1 MRLFLLAAVLV
12 LLGLPSQADSA
23 GTYGDVTVTTTLSP
37 TMNELSVTLSTT
49 NDQGQ
54 TVTSGPHVVNA
65 DPNGD
70 GRDVQTSPEITLDG
84 DTYRWR
90 NGKFQKKNANGTWK
104 TIPKKKP
111 GKKGGQEMEYLTA
124 GDPAPGPGTL
134 WRPDFS
140 DSVYLVMGERAPFS
154 GYFDLVGDE
163 VTSLPLQ

>member
-90 NGKFQKKNANGTWK
+90 NGKFQKKNGNRWT

-111 GKKGGQEMEYLTA
+111 GKKGGTQMDYLRV
-124 GDPAPGPGTL
+124 GDPAPYPGVLTSPSGGLSVPLLTNDIAPFEGYFGPGDTT
-134 WRPDFS
+134 
-140 DSVYLVMGERAPFS
+140 
-154 GYFDLVGDE
+154 
-163 VTSLPLQ
+163 TSLPVVVP